1 MRHSLKRG
9 IACIM
14 ALSLMIPAMVA
25 PESQAAAK
33 KPTIKKKVSI
43 AKGKSKT
50 IKVTSKKKV
59 KKTKWSLD
67 KKGKKVVKLSKKK
80 AKSVKVKALK
90 KGKAKLT
97 AKVKVGKK
105 TYKLKSTITV
115 TAAKGTDVGKK
126 PSGSPSAAPGG
137 NSSTK
142 PSGSPSTKPSGSPS
156 TAPSEVPATP
166 TPTLRPLTSVAPV
179 TVEKQ
184 SSDIF
189 PTTPPDPTVD
199 PNTKPAYVADFENEV
214 VGTTSIDAISGA
226 GIEGFVLRGYDPDD
240 NALKYDYLE
249 VVDSSTLKAADGGPL
264 EEPNTHGKVL
274 KCYRREKTWQ
284 GPMLPVVDK
293 ANGIPDKV
301 EGGCTYTLEAEVY
314 SPGTDMYCSYQLQAV
329 KEVETG
335 YGNFGP
341 NSSSRYTFK
350 KGQWNKMQVDITIPD
365 DMYYYAI
372 YFESVTAGGTTADI
386 YIDNIK
392 LTKKTAVAPDKSI
405 PSLKDEY
412 KDVFDIIGVGTGVDA
427 LFGSNGS
434 EFIASQYNA
443 MTPGNDM
450 KPNAIMPGDFEE
462 ISLAEAKELGYIIP
476 DDYTKYDD
484 NRSRDGDKDFI
495 VPKLNFTTVDNILK
509 YCHEKGLKLRG
520 HTLLWHQQTPYYFF
534 QQNYRAI
541 ANKKYNTTKE
551 VMDVRQEFF
560 ERSVLE
566 HILTS
571 PYGDCLYA
579 YDVVN
584 EYLHSKG
591 AEKTPVGPGQGPTYW
606 GLIYGT
612 EDSAVKSG
620 VTLRPSFVKKA
631 FEIAD
636 DMLKKHNREDV
647 KLFYNDYNCY
657 QNPDDVVHLIDF
669 INEDGKIC
677 DGLGMQS
684 HLDITSTFHS
694 ADNYATALEFFRVN
708 MPEVEIQVTE
718 LDAGMTSTQ
727 DNPLTDM
734 DQAAYYDQIMRALI
748 ESKKKGGNITGLI
761 IWSLY
766 DAVSWRANNTPCIFK
781 GLFAPKSAFYAV
793 FDAKKRYWDK

>member
-1 MRHSLKRG
+1 MRHGLKRG

-33 KPTIKKKVSI
+33 KPTMKKKVSI
-43 AKGKSKT
+43 VKGKSKT

-59 KKTKWSLD
+59 KKTTWSLN

-90 KGKAKLT
+90 KGTAKLT

-115 TAAKGTDVGKK
+115 TAPKNTSSS
-126 PSGSPSAAPGG
+126 PSSSPSAVP
-137 NSSTK
+137 SSN
-142 PSGSPSTKPSGSPS
+142 PSTKPSGNPS
-156 TAPSEVPATP
+156 TAPSEKPATP

-189 PTTPPDPTVD
+189 PTTPPDPTLD
-199 PNTKPAYVADFENEV
+199 PNTPDAYSADFDSLT
-214 VGTTSIDAISGA
+214 VGTTSTDAISGA
-226 GIEGFVLRGYDPDD
+226 GIEGFVLRGFNPED
-240 NALKYDYLE
+240 NALKDDYLQ
-249 VVDSSTLKAADGGPL
+249 VVDSSTLKGADGGPL
-264 EEPNTHGKVL
+264 EEPNTHGNVL
-274 KCYRREKTWQ
+274 MCHRKEKIWQ

-293 ANGIPDKV
+293 ANGIADKV
-301 EGGCTYTLEAEVY
+301 EGGCTYTLTAEVY

-335 YGNFGP
+335 YGNFGKD
-341 NSSSRYTFK
+341 SSSRYIFK
-350 KGQWNKMQVDITIPD
+350 KGQWNKMEVDITIPD

-392 LTKKTAVAPDKSI
+392 LTKKTAVAPDKTI

-427 LFGSNGS
+427 LFGDSGS

-443 MTPGNDM
+443 ITPGNDM

-484 NRSRDGDKDFI
+484 NRSRDGDKDFV

-534 QQNYRAI
+534 QQNYRAV
-541 ANKKYNTTKE
+541 ANAKYNTTQE

-571 PYGDCLYA
+571 PHGDCLYA

-584 EYLHSKG
+584 E
-591 AEKTPVGPGQGPTYW
+591 
-606 GLIYGT
+606 
-612 EDSAVKSG
+612 
-620 VTLRPSFVKKA
+620 
-631 FEIAD
+631 
-636 DMLKKHNREDV
+636 
-647 KLFYNDYNCY
+647 
-657 QNPDDVVHLIDF
+657 
-669 INEDGKIC
+669 
-677 DGLGMQS
+677 
-684 HLDITSTFHS
+684 
-694 ADNYATALEFFRVN
+694 
-708 MPEVEIQVTE
+708 
-718 LDAGMTSTQ
+718 
-727 DNPLTDM
+727 
-734 DQAAYYDQIMRALI
+734 
-748 ESKKKGGNITGLI
+748 
-761 IWSLY
+761 
-766 DAVSWRANNTPCIFK
+766 
-781 GLFAPKSAFYAV
+781 
-793 FDAKKRYWDK
+793 